1 MNTAGAQLERDR
13 SQPDLRSD
21 FLVAGL
27 IFLLYEAAVITVLSG
42 VLFGEIDSGLLYLG
56 IAAIAGGAG
65 YLWFGYITG
74 SWASIVFIALP
85 VVIALAIGGTDA
97 SDSPGTGEVPLY
109 VAWTA
114 MSYFFVPAWLAGLLI
129 AFVLRRGEPGSP

>member
-1 MNTAGAQLERDR
+1 MNAAGAQLENDR
-13 SQPDLRSD
+13 PQPDLRSD
-21 FLVAGL
+21 FFFAGL
-27 IFLLYEAAVITVLSG
+27 LFLVYEAVVITVLSG
-42 VLFGEIDSGLLYLG
+42 VVFGEIDSGLLYLG
-56 IAAIAGGAG
+56 IAAVAGGAG
-65 YLWFGYITG
+65 YLAIGYITG

-129 AFVLRRGEPGSP
+129 AFVLRRGEPGPP

>member
-1 MNTAGAQLERDR
+1 MNTAQAQLGKDR
-13 SQPDLRSD
+13 TDRDLRPD
-21 FLVAGL
+21 FLIAGGA
-27 IFLLYEAAVITVLSG
+27 FLLYEAVVITLLSG
-42 VLFGEIDSGLLYLG
+42 VVFGEIDSGLVYLA

-65 YLWFGYITG
+65 YAAIGYVTG

-85 VVIALAIGGTDA
+85 VVIALAIGGTNA

-114 MSYFFVPAWLAGLLI
+114 MSYFFVPAWLAGLLV
-129 AFVLRRGEPGSP
+129 AFVLRRGEPDSR

>member
-1 MNTAGAQLERDR
+1 MNTAQAQLGKDR
-13 SQPDLRSD
+13 TDRDLRPD
-21 FLVAGL
+21 FLIAGGA
-27 IFLLYEAAVITVLSG
+27 FLLYEAVVITLLSG
-42 VLFGEIDSGLLYLG
+42 VVFGEIDSGLVYLA

-65 YLWFGYITG
+65 YAAIGYVTG

-85 VVIALAIGGTDA
+85 VVIALAIGGTNA